1 MKTSTFSIA
10 ALIILGLI
18 LIGVGPVLTI
28 ISLNALFAL
37 NIGVSFWNWLAIVW
51 LSMVLG
57 GIFGNKFKAK

>member
-37 NIGVSFWNWLAIVW
+37 NIGITFWNYLAVVW
-51 LSMVLG
+51 LVG
-57 GIFGNKFKAK
+57 FGAVITGKKFN